1 MEDLLPNVADNLLV
15 CWGEPGVDIGELTV
29 KVGDIL
35 GMFLE
40 QSRFMIAVKSD
51 TVGGGK
57 DFMNQWQGRE

>member
-29 KVGDIL
+29 KVGDVL

-40 QSRFMIAVKSD
+40 QSRSRFMIAVKSD
-51 TVGGGK
+51 TV
-57 DFMNQWQGRE
+57 EVVTIS